1 MARPGQREAA
11 ARSLTAFELVMKAT
25 SVIPAE
31 RSVWILLG
39 NTATAATP
47 EKLAALDKTIAG
59 TDAAIS
65 AAREA
70 IRAAELPTR
79 TIEDAEL
86 TLRQTRNAARQA
98 AVLPREQRPA
108 NSQTTVVDGLARSV
122 DALAAATSETFISLS
137 RTGNDTENLLPSA
150 ELAQRAQ
157 AMRTVNGARAAV
169 LGLFARHQTLSWL
182 ASTMRA
188 DSPRGGKLP

>member
-1 MARPGQREAA
+1 LAVAFAIAIAWSGWADLDKREAA

-25 SVIPAE
+25 SLIPAE

-47 EKLAALDKTIAG
+47 EKLAALDKTITG

-108 NSQTTVVDGLARSV
+108 NSQTTVDSRSR
-122 DALAAATSETFISLS
+122 AS
-137 RTGNDTENLLPSA
+137 RHPS
-150 ELAQRAQ
+150 
-157 AMRTVNGARAAV
+157 
-169 LGLFARHQTLSWL
+169 FARVRPCGWSSS
-182 ASTMRA
+182 STR
-188 DSPRGGKLP
+188 